1 MNSKIVTFSTALILC
16 AAIFLCGCTTT
27 QQIDSGNQTPAA
39 TTTPVE
45 TTAAAPTAGQVI
57 TVYHAGS
64 LAAPFEEL
72 EKQYETAHP
81 GSDVRLVPG
90 GSTKLV
96 KDITDLGKSADV
108 FASADYTLIPQLMM
122 PGSADWY
129 VTFAK
134 NQIVLCYTNQSKYAG
149 EVNADTW
156 YTILEK
162 PDVQWAC
169 SDPNLDPCGYRS
181 LMTIQ
186 IAEQHYGNDTIFDR
200 VVSEHS
206 NITVTEKNGT
216 SMILATS
223 PEPKGTFQ
231 IRPKSVELVQMLQ
244 NGGIDYAWEYR
255 SVAEQNG
262 LNFVELPEAIDLSS
276 VKYADDYA
284 KVKIETAGGLMTA
297 KPIVYGATVPKNAE
311 NPEGGIAFVQM
322 LIGSEGQAVMD
333 AQGQPP
339 IVPAGGFGTVPE
351 ALKAL
356 TASP

>member
-1 MNSKIVTFSTALILC
+1 MNSKITALSVVLLLC

-27 QQIDSGNQTPAA
+27 QQTDGGNQTPAE
-39 TTTPVE
+39 TTAPVE
-45 TTAAAPTAGQVI
+45 TTAAAAGQII

-81 GSDVRLVPG
+81 GVDVRLVPG

-134 NQIVLCYTNQSKYAG
+134 NQIVLCYTNQSKYAD
-149 EVNADTW
+149 EISADTW

-181 LMTIQ
+181 LMAIQ
-186 IAEQHYGNDTIFDR
+186 LAEQHYGNDTLFDR

-206 NITVTEKNGT
+206 NITVTEENGT
-216 SMILATS
+216 YTILATS
-223 PEPKGTFQ
+223 PEPKDTFQ

-255 SVAEQNG
+255 SVASQNN

-276 VKYADDYA
+276 VTYADDYA
-284 KVKIETAGGLMTA
+284 KVTIETAGGLMTA

-322 LIGSEGQAVMD
+322 LIGDKGQAVMD

-339 IVPAGGFGTVPE
+339 IVPAGGFGTVPAE
-351 ALKAL
+351 LKAL